1 MKQDTDITRGRAELL
16 EALQDYLL
24 RFPPERAV
32 VERMMDFL
40 IREPGCFERTTLE
53 GHFTGSAWIVHPT
66 GDKVLLTHHRK
77 LNKWLQLGGHADGVE
92 NLLNVAISEAKEESG
107 IHEFEV
113 IETSIFDV
121 DIHVIP
127 ARKSDPEHLHY
138 DVRFVLRATEDQY
151 IISDESHD
159 LAWVAV
165 NDIVS
170 LTSEESML
178 RMANKWNDIS
188 RRSSSTHP

>member
-16 EALQDYLL
+16 EALQDYLR
-24 RFPPERAV
+24 RFPSERAV
-32 VERMMDFL
+32 VDRMIDFL
-40 IREPGCFERTTLE
+40 LREAGCFERATLE

-66 GDKVLLTHHRK
+66 SEQVLLTHHRK

-92 NLLNVAISEAKEESG
+92 NLLTVALSEAHEESG
-107 IHEFEV
+107 IDGFEV
-113 IETSIFDV
+113 IQASIYDV

-138 DVRFVLRATEDQY
+138 DVRYLFRAQSDHY
-151 IISDESHD
+151 IISNESHD

-165 NDIVS
+165 SDIAL

-178 RMANKWNDIS
+178 RMANKWNVIS
-188 RRSSSTHP
+188 RR